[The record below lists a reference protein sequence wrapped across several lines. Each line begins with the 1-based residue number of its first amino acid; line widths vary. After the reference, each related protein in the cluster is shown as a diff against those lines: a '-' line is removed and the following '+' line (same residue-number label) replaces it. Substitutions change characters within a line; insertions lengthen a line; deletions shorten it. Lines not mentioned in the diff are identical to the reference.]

1 MNKAIIKSVQD
12 LESRLNAGL
21 ISERFFRGQL
31 KRLLEVTDN
40 PKDQEYIK
48 LHMDREI

>member
-21 ISERFFRGQL
+21 ISEKGQL